1 MDELNIEQ
9 LILDGV
15 LEVAGIDSE
24 SGEMLYNFTP
34 DLQEKIPEL
43 YKAHTQWVHQEIM
56 YFWEHGF
63 LNMNNIFTDNPTV
76 YLSAKA
82 FDDEAL
88 SKLDPDK
95 RFALQ
100 QIKHILKMI

>member
-1 MDELNIEQ
+1 MDELSIEQ
-9 LILDGV
+9 LILDGI
-15 LEVAGIDSE
+15 LEVAGVDSE
-24 SGEMLYNFTP
+24 SGEMLYNFTSG
-34 DLQEKIPEL
+34 LEQKIPEL
-43 YKAHTQWVHQEIM
+43 YKAHTEWVYQEIM
-56 YFWEHGF
+56 FFWEHGF
-63 LNMNNIFTDNPTV
+63 LNMNNIFSKNPTI
-76 YLSAKA
+76 YLAPKA